1 GADVGSSDL
10 RRAPR
15 PGGDG
20 ARRPRRPSPEAPVS
34 PFRHRDAGDRGRR
47 GAPPGSSTGRPARGD
62 DRGVVRAAE
71 RSDPPQRHDP
81 PGEQVT
87 GRFSAPTV
95 PPPSANPCPEPLS
108 RSGSGVGAGPAP
120 GLCPPPGAG
129 VEPTERRG
137 SRKARS
143 ARGAVLPAVPAAGR
157 PGAGRL

>member
-1 GADVGSSDL
+1 
-10 RRAPR
+10 
-15 PGGDG
+15 
-20 ARRPRRPSPEAPVS
+20 
-34 PFRHRDAGDRGRR
+34 
-47 GAPPGSSTGRPARGD
+47 TGRPARGD

-157 PGAGRL
+157 PGAGRLRRPGLHCPLAWAEATAARFPGARLAALPYRGHGTWFPDGSDEPS